1 MTELPRRFPA
11 GLALLGLGV
20 LVAALAAG
28 GLAAAAGDGQ
38 LSAKPVLAL
47 GGVAAVVGVS
57 VFADVRRVL
66 LALVLLD
73 LPFQWDVNFAYR
85 ADVGSRAGLGGFNV
99 SLTTIA
105 LTALCLI
112 WAGQRLAHDPAAP
125 APRWRAAAVPGAFLG
140 ALLLSAVVARDVTV
154 AGFEIALIAQ
164 MLVLFVYVAS
174 TVRTRADVRFVVVL
188 LLVGLLLEAL
198 VSLAGHVS
206 GGAIHVPGARTL
218 PHTPGDPVGA
228 RLAGTV
234 GAPNTAGAYFAFLS
248 VLALSL
254 CLTPVD
260 RGLRRL
266 AVVAAVPG
274 ALCLAL
280 TLSRGAWVG
289 FVVSVVAL
297 FVGAAGRRG
306 SRVSVRAM
314 VAIGACA
321 MVVLIPLQGMIS
333 ARVNGPDAGAAA
345 SRVPLLHIA
354 ENVIVD
360 HPLLGVGA
368 NNFAIVLPSY
378 AGPGFSSDWLAVV
391 HNKYL
396 LMWAEA
402 GLAAL
407 GALIA
412 LLWTSIAR
420 GWRARG
426 HPDPLL
432 GAVAWGL
439 GAAILG
445 HGVHMNFDTF
455 QSRLMTQTLWLG
467 AALLA
472 APAFVARRR
481 SAPEASR

>member
-1 MTELPRRFPA
+1 MTGLPRPWPA
-11 GLALLGLGV
+11 GTLLLGAGV
-20 LVAALAAG
+20 LLAAVVAG
-28 GLAAAAGDGQ
+28 GLASAAGNGQ
-38 LSAKPVLAL
+38 LSAKPMLAL
-47 GGVAAVVGVS
+47 GGLAAVVGVS

-66 LALVLLD
+66 LALVLFD

-85 ADVGSRAGLGGFNV
+85 TDIGHRAGLGGFNV

-105 LTALCLI
+105 LAGLCLV
-112 WAGQRLAHDPAAP
+112 WAGQRLSRDPAAP
-125 APRWRAAAVPGAFLG
+125 APRWSASAVPLGFLA
-140 ALLLSAVVARDVTV
+140 ALLVSVVVARDATV
-154 AGFEIALIAQ
+154 AGFEIVLIAQ
-164 MLVLFVYVAS
+164 MVVLFVYVAS

-198 VSLAGHVS
+198 VSLAGYAT
-206 GGAIHVPGARTL
+206 GGAIHIPGARTL

-234 GAPNTAGAYFAFLS
+234 GAPNTAGAYFAFLT

-274 ALCLAL
+274 AICLAL
-280 TLSRGAWVG
+280 TLSRGAWIG

-321 MVVLIPLQGMIS
+321 LLVLVPLQGMIS
-333 ARVNGPDAGAAA
+333 GRVNGPDAGAAA

-354 ENVIVD
+354 ENIITD

-368 NNFAIVLPSY
+368 NNFAVVLPHY

-402 GLAAL
+402 GLAGLA
-407 GALIA
+407 ALIA
-412 LLWTSIAR
+412 LLWTSIVR

-455 QSRLMTQTLWLG
+455 QSRLMTQTLWLA

-472 APAFVARRR
+472 APALAARRR
-481 SAPEASR
+481 GGTGVRG